1 MFSLTANAR
10 NQGESKG
17 DVECL
22 GNCPTPSSEVRLF
35 RVLVIRDI
43 RSKAASFQD
52 PSLLKE
58 ICVFLSEE

>member
-35 RVLVIRDI
+35 RVLVIGDI